1 MTMLAVAPPWTTAS
15 TSNLRRTTSVL
26 PITIVPPS
34 SPPLRPLPKQ
44 PVNAPR
50 QQTASPEIS
59 IASDAPPCPMSRGF
73 PPWRFADAGPRN
85 PWRRH
90 HGPASENLHNTRPAL
105 AYSAISLA
113 VASSVGGILRP
124 RLPGTICDLCGA
136 LKLPPAKSRSMTLF
150 CGAPIKPGYGTPRAT
165 EKRSTSRGS
174 SATELP

>member
-90 HGPASENLHNTRPAL
+90 HGPASENLHSMRHQLRWASHLICRTVTSRLDCGPWCGSGQSGSNAGCRRYWPLT
-105 AYSAISLA
+105 SLA
-113 VASSVGGILRP
+113 IRGLCIATKRLRMP
-124 RLPGTICDLCGA
+124 N
-136 LKLPPAKSRSMTLF
+136 
-150 CGAPIKPGYGTPRAT
+150 
-165 EKRSTSRGS
+165 
-174 SATELP
+174 